1 MTDYPD
7 ELKAINGK
15 DLSFKIELNENNI
28 LLKSAVYTVTNA
40 FDSEITA
47 SSKSEATNSDVEVT
61 GFINVS
67 FLNFSIHY
75 FVIEAC

>member
-15 DLSFKIELNENNI
+15 DLSFKIELNEDNI
-28 LLKSAVYTVTNA
+28 LLKSVVYIVTNA

-61 GFINVS
+61 GFKNVS
-67 FLNFSIHY
+67 FLISCIYY
-75 FVIEAC
+75 FLTEAC